1 MSFTNTASIA
11 LLLSGCLLGGCRSSG
26 GGGGSKSDK
35 PAASDVEA
43 SGAAARPVD
52 YRLVRDAAR
61 RIDAGELPLLQ
72 RHLAASGPARL
83 WAAFGLGKLCKH
95 DRPGVTAGL
104 VSALAAWSVEPAPPS
119 PLELRT
125 LARALGSC
133 ATEESE
139 HVLRSWVS
147 ASGAS
152 SLPGL
157 AEAAAFGLGIQADR
171 SGSLEERT
179 LTVLLDAAER
189 EKNRVLLYPV
199 GRLPALGEALAAR
212 TLDVAGELLT
222 QKAEGSHQFAI
233 LALGSV
239 GPSASLP
246 LVQLALNA
254 DFEASERALAVQ
266 ALGRLGPG
274 GARAL
279 DQATK
284 ALLERGLPAQ
294 ADDAAWVVLGALLKL
309 LDEPHEARQMLA
321 ELGRAPLG
329 PTSTPA
335 ERAQRRRMIAL
346 RCRAAALVA
355 QANELARGLLE
366 CDPEHGVAEMEAR
379 LEVLGRGPLKAQRAR
394 AFAEL
399 TKTDNP
405 RLLQAALRLLP
416 RHAEYEGTLELL
428 ITALGKPEAGT
439 RATALGVIAAHP
451 ERIYTRVKES
461 EPDARV
467 VTAVQTMLESSS
479 DKPALE
485 TIAAALGA
493 AGALG
498 TLTLKP
504 AVERHCRGP
513 HRALHARAQAALG
526 LLGSPNQECRSAG
539 QPTPAVPTP
548 PVLAP
553 TVDQKPVVV
562 HIESDLGALEL
573 RLDSAD
579 TEAGRRRV
587 VELVG
592 QHQYD
597 GVAVTAAAFGF
608 AVTFGDRDGDGYENG
623 ELVPL
628 ADELGPTE
636 WSAGSVGFTSFAV
649 DAAGSQLLVTLGEA
663 PAMTG
668 EKTRLGTA
676 SGPWH
681 LLMPGDVFSSLRME

>member
-1 MSFTNTASIA
+1 MRFTTAAWSA
-11 LLLSGCLLGGCRSSG
+11 LLVGGCLLGGCRSSSSG
-26 GGGGSKSDK
+26 AGDK
-35 PAASDVEA
+35 PVNPASSDVET
-43 SGAAARPVD
+43 SGAEVRPVD

-61 RIDAGELPLLQ
+61 RIQASELPLLQ
-72 RHLAASGPARL
+72 RHLAAGGPARL

-104 VSALAAWSVEPAPPS
+104 ISALATWSLEPAPPS
-119 PLELRT
+119 ALELRT

-147 ASGAS
+147 ASAAS

-157 AEAAAFGLGIQADR
+157 AEAAAFGLGTQADR
-171 SGSLEERT
+171 SGRLEERT

-199 GRLPALGEALAAR
+199 GRLPALGDALAAR

-222 QKAEGSHQFAI
+222 QKAEGPHQFAI

-246 LVQLALNA
+246 LVQLALKA
-254 DFEASERALAVQ
+254 DFPASERALAVQ
-266 ALGRLGPG
+266 ALGRLGPA

-279 DQATK
+279 DQTTK
-284 ALLERGLPAQ
+284 ELLGRGLPAK
-294 ADDAAWVVLGALLKL
+294 ADDATWVVLGALLKL
-309 LDEPHEARQMLA
+309 LEEPHDARQALA

-329 PTSTPA
+329 PTTTPA
-335 ERAQRRRMIAL
+335 ERGQRRRMIAL

-355 QANELARGLLE
+355 QANEMARGLLE
-366 CDPEHGVAEMEAR
+366 CDPEHGAAETEAR
-379 LEVLGRGPLKAQRAR
+379 LEVLGRGPLKAKRAS

-428 ITALGKPEAGT
+428 ISALGKPEAGT

-451 ERIYTRVKES
+451 ERVYTRVKES
-461 EPDARV
+461 EPDPRV
-467 VTAVQTMLESSS
+467 VTAVQAVLETVG

-504 AVERHCRGP
+504 AVERHCLGP

-526 LLGSPNQECRSAG
+526 LLGNPNRECRSVG
-539 QPTPAVPTP
+539 
-548 PVLAP
+548 LAP
-553 TVDQKPVVV
+553 PAAVQAPAADPKPVVV
-562 HIESDLGALEL
+562 HIDSDLGALEL
-573 RLDSAD
+573 RLDNPD
-579 TEAGRRRV
+579 TEAARRRI
-587 VELVG
+587 VELIG

-597 GVAVTAAAFGF
+597 GVAVAAAAFGF

-623 ELVPL
+623 DLVPL
-628 ADELGPTE
+628 ADELGPSE
-636 WSAGSVGFTSFAV
+636 WSGGSVGFTSFAA

-676 SGPWH
+676 SGPWQ
-681 LLMPGDVFSSLRME
+681 LLMPGDVFSSVRME